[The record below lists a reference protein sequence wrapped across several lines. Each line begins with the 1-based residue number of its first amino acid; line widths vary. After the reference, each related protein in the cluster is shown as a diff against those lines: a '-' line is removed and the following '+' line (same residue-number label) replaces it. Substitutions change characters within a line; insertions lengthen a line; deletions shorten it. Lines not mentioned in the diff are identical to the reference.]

1 MEFSLFLRGCTLPKD
16 ILLDWVRHC
25 WILPLLSVAHS
36 FGLQGPKVKP
46 NTISCLLHCL
56 WHLDVAPERDSAAK
70 RLRFSFA
77 AGILRRTLRWR
88 NSRGTGR
95 ESRDRSFQLF
105 TLSGFLLGIS
115 VTCYFLLLHS
125 RLCQSATVVK
135 MPIPRLSWS
144 SSFAPSSLASAP
156 VWNSVSF
163 YAAVC
168 E

>member
-1 MEFSLFLRGCTLPKD
+1 MPRNKPIAYCCHGHGFTFASSTRL
-16 ILLDWVRHC
+16 
-25 WILPLLSVAHS
+25 
-36 FGLQGPKVKP
+36 VK
-46 NTISCLLHCL
+46 
-56 WHLDVAPERDSAAK
+56 WWRDSAAK

-125 RLCQSATVVK
+125 RLCQSATVK
-135 MPIPRLSWS
+135 MVRMMICAFQPVWHSVFGWCTQTPMSVTIHEKHMFGALNHMSFARLPRL
-144 SSFAPSSLASAP
+144 
-156 VWNSVSF
+156 
-163 YAAVC
+163 YAHLQLIC
-168 E
+168 YLLQLP